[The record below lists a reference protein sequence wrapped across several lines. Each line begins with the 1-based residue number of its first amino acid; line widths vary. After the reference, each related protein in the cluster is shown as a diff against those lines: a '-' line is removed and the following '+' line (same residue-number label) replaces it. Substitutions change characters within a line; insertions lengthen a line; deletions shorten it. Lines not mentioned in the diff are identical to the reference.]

1 MTYAFGGRDYKP
13 GKGTFKTD
21 FTGLKRLE
29 QAQRL
34 EAYGTTLSY
43 RRFATDFPYSPL
55 SNQRGDTLTGGFA
68 EVRYYVVQTTTKTI
82 QRCMLMTTDPGD
94 LVFDPTCGS
103 GTSAFVAEQWGRRW
117 ITCDTSRV
125 PLALARQRLLT
136 ATFPY
141 YDLKEQKRGPQGGFV
156 YARKQNRKGEEVGGL
171 VPHITLKSIAN
182 EEPPKMEVLVDR
194 PEVTENITR
203 VSGPFVVEATLPAP
217 MNLTAEDS
225 GAIGVTATRL
235 TTGTDQPATPYARP
249 AGDFAS
255 HVERML
261 AMLRL
266 SKTLRLPGN
275 KELQFAE
282 IRAISDG
289 EWLHA
294 EAVEQNGSAKR
305 IAIVFGPQ
313 DGAVTSH
320 LAFEATSEAKH
331 RGYEALYVFGFAVDP
346 KAHEFLLDPKK
357 AGLPAQYVAV
367 TPDVVMDDLLKTNRS
382 SEIFSVTGL
391 PDVDVRKVKSA
402 KGDATAA
409 ALWEVEVR
417 GLDIFN
423 PASMSTESTDG
434 DNLPCWM
441 LDTDYNG
448 MSFFATQVFFP
459 KTQAWDN
466 LKRSLG
472 ASLDDSVWDHL
483 AGTVCEPLAG
493 GEHKRIAVKVI
504 GERGNELMVVKELI

>member
-1 MTYAFGGRDYKP
+1 
-13 GKGTFKTD
+13 
-21 FTGLKRLE
+21 
-29 QAQRL
+29 
-34 EAYGTTLSY
+34 
-43 RRFATDFPYSPL
+43 
-55 SNQRGDTLTGGFA
+55 
-68 EVRYYVVQTTTKTI
+68 
-82 QRCMLMTTDPGD
+82 MTTDPGD

-331 RGYEALYVFGFAVDP
+331 RRYEALYVFGFAVDP